1 MKIGDLV
8 QSIGPSYPDRAL
20 IIGILSRGRIRIMW
34 FDGDIDE
41 GSRNLF
47 KVIK

>member
-1 MKIGDLV
+1 MKVGDLV

-20 IIGILSRGRIRIMW
+20 IVGILPRGRIRIMW

-47 KVIK
+47 KVVK